1 MQLAIH
7 TSSHFFEEEQ
17 LMKCLLRNQDS
28 FSKKGVAVP
37 GPGKYRRLIKQPEKR

>member
-7 TSSHFFEEEQ
+7 TGAHFSEEER
-17 LMKCLLRNQDS
+17 LMKCLLRNKNS

-37 GPGKYRRLIKQPEKR
+37 GPGKYRRLIK

>member
-7 TSSHFFEEEQ
+7 TGAHFSEEEQ
-17 LMKCLLRNQDS
+17 LMNCLLRNKGS

-37 GPGKYRRLIKQPEKR
+37 GLGKYRRLIKQPKKR